1 MTYQQLGKNNSMTVE
16 CSAEIMQVRGKW
28 KSKNTLNRMKV
39 KTQHKNLAL
48 YTKAMLRGNL

>member
-1 MTYQQLGKNNSMTVE
+1 MTAE

-28 KSKNTLNRMKV
+28 KSKNALNRMKV

-48 YTKAMLRGNL
+48 YTKGMLRGNL

>member
-1 MTYQQLGKNNSMTVE
+1 MTAE

-48 YTKAMLRGNL
+48 YTKAMLGGNL